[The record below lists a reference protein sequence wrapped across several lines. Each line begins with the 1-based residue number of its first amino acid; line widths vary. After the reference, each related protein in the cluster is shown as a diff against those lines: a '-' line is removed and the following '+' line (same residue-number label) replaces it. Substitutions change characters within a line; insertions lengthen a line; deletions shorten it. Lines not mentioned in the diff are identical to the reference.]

1 MINFNLNHYKNK
13 IIESY
18 KKIVSNK
25 SLLNGM
31 LFSLFSF
38 INKGFVFL
46 LLLILANYIA
56 PAEYGYLSLFVT
68 VTMVIGYFMAL
79 STEGYLGVAFFKDK
93 KYGVKLTLSGVVM
106 IATSMALLM
115 NLCLYLLGDTISK
128 VLKLPLPILYD
139 AVGVCFFTLL
149 FYLYIDYIRLQ
160 ERVFFY
166 GLISCSNALLNF
178 VASILLVK
186 TFLMGWQGRVYAQL
200 GCFVLYGMLAIIFFT
215 RKRLWVK
222 PNLAFIKKLIIW
234 GLPIIPHLAAN
245 FIRQGCDRYIIN
257 YNHSIADVGLFSF
270 ALNIANV
277 VVMIGIGFN
286 QSNSVDIYK
295 VLGSVEI
302 SKEDKLNKLKSQ
314 RIMIQRVF
322 FFLTLLIML
331 VGYFTLPLILPK
343 YVGAMNY
350 FLCLAIWGFF
360 QCLYFLYTNY
370 LFFYNKTRNIMYITF
385 GTSLLHLT
393 LSLLLTKYSLYYT
406 CAIYVFVQ
414 IIVYLLIRKTAM
426 KVINSNL

>member
-1 MINFNLNHYKNK
+1 MINFKLRHYKNK
-13 IIESY
+13 IREPY

-25 SLLNGM
+25 SLLNGAF
-31 LFSLFSF
+31 FSLFSF

-115 NLCLYLLGDTISK
+115 FLCLYLLGDTICK
-128 VLKLPLPILYD
+128 VLQLPLPILFD

-149 FYLYIDYIRLQ
+149 FNLYIDYIRLQ
-160 ERVFFY
+160 ERALFY
-166 GLISCSNALLNF
+166 GFISCSNALLNF
-178 VASILLVK
+178 VVSILLVK
-186 TFLMGWQGRVYAQL
+186 TYLMGWQGRVYAQL
-200 GCFVLYGMLAIIFFT
+200 GCFVLYGIVAIIFFT

-222 PNLAFIKKLIIW
+222 PNWVSLKKIIIW

-245 FIRQGCDRYIIN
+245 FIRQGCDRYIIS

-277 VVMIGIGFN
+277 VIMIGIGFN

-295 VLGSVEI
+295 VLGNTEL
-302 SKEDKLNKLKSQ
+302 SKDEKLKSLKSQ
-314 RIMIQRVF
+314 RVLIQRVF
-322 FFLTLLIML
+322 FVLTLLIMII
-331 VGYFTLPLILPK
+331 GYFTLPLILPK

-414 IIVYLLIRKTAM
+414 ILVFLLIRKAAL
-426 KVINSNL
+426 KVIKNNL

>member
-1 MINFNLNHYKNK
+1 MINFKLSCYKNK
-13 IIESY
+13 IRESY
-18 KKIVSNK
+18 IQIVSNK

-68 VTMVIGYFMAL
+68 VIMVIGYFMAL
-79 STEGYLGVAFFKDK
+79 STEGYLGVTFFKEK
-93 KYGVKLTLSGVVM
+93 IIGVKHTLTGVLL
-106 IATSMALLM
+106 IATSMASLM
-115 NLCLYLLGDTISK
+115 LLCLYQFGDAISK
-128 VLKLPLPILYD
+128 VLQLPLPILYD

-149 FYLYIDYIRLQ
+149 FSLYIDYIRLQ
-160 ERVFFY
+160 ERVIFY
-166 GLISCSNALLNF
+166 GFISCSNALLNF
-178 VASILLVK
+178 GVSILLVK

-200 GCFVLYGMLAIIFFT
+200 GCFVLYGIVAIIFFT

-222 PNLAFIKKLIIW
+222 PDLAFIKKLIIW

-245 FIRQGCDRYIIN
+245 FIRQGCDRYIIS

-277 VVMIGIGFN
+277 VIMIGIGFN

-295 VLGSVEI
+295 VLGNTEMA
-302 SKEDKLNKLKSQ
+302 KAEKMKCLKSQ
-314 RIMIQRVF
+314 RVMIQRVF

-331 VGYFTLPLILPK
+331 VGYFTLPVILPK

-360 QCLYFLYTNY
+360 QCLYFLFTNY

-385 GTSLLHLT
+385 GTSLLHLA

-414 IIVYLLIRKTAM
+414 ILVYLLIRKAAL
-426 KVINSNL
+426 KVINKKL